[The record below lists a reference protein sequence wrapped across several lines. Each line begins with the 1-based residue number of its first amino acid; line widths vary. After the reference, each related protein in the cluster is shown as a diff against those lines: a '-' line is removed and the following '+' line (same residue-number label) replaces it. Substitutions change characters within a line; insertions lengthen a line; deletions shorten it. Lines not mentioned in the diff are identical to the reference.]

1 MSEEL
6 VNTIVRKLDIAV
18 TGAYE
23 WALKAVAQ
31 YCTLSMLKSWAWVL
45 VGMAVCVT
53 IIIFCNY
60 CRKNAIERL
69 NDLAHENHHL
79 HQEAIERERKESVW
93 EWTFLTS
100 VAVTVAAIFLVLLGS
115 TAIGWTFFPDA
126 MLLKSI

>member
-23 WALKAVAQ
+23 WALKAIAQ

-45 VGMAVCVT
+45 VSMAVCVT
-53 IIIFCNY
+53 IIIFCNR
-60 CRKNAIERL
+60 CRKDAVAKLDNMANE
-69 NDLAHENHHL
+69 HHWNE
-79 HQEAIERERKESVW
+79 EAVRSNRESSVW
-93 EWTFLTS
+93 EWTFLTG
-100 VAVTVAAIFLVLLGS
+100 VAVAAAAFFLVLLGS